1 MSLREQEVGVVVSWC
16 HFNSTYEDNVE
27 SQELR
32 LKVQSQ
38 AFTSKICSVVKTAVM
53 YESQLTL
60 NSTL

>member
-38 AFTSKICSVVKTAVM
+38 VSQAKYVLLSKL
-53 YESQLTL
+53 Q
-60 NSTL
+60 